1 MPSPRALL
9 TLLALSLLGCPT
21 TSSSSPDP
29 TSTGGTASEGATT
42 VAVAPPSERELA
54 EAGPTLPKGDACES
68 DADCDAEQ
76 VCEGIG
82 CGTKQGR
89 CTPRDR
95 MCTRDLATYCGC
107 DGKEFQNSGS
117 CPGARYE
124 YRGPCKPA
132 LGLGEACTSGAQ
144 CASGLCAG
152 EGLEGCSGGATGVC
166 SDGACTDDDSLF
178 CGCNGF
184 DFHESSACPN
194 QQFAYRGP
202 CETAT
207 SP

>member
-1 MPSPRALL
+1 MPSSRALL
-9 TLLALSLLGCPT
+9 ALFALSLLGCPT
-21 TSSSSPDP
+21 TSSSAPDP
-29 TSTGGTASEGATT
+29 TSTGEAASEGSTS
-42 VAVAPPSERELA
+42 VAVATTDTREPA
-54 EAGPTLPKGDACES
+54 EVPGPTLPKGDACER

-76 VCEGIG
+76 VCEGMG
-82 CGTKQGR
+82 CGAEQGR

-132 LGLGEACTSGAQ
+132 LGLGETCTSGAQ

-152 EGLEGCSGGATGVC
+152 EGLEGCRGGSTGVC
-166 SDGACTDDDSLF
+166 SDGSCTADDAVF

-184 DFHESSACPN
+184 DFHASSTCPN

-202 CETAT
+202 CEG
-207 SP
+207 